1 MEIPIVREEGQQ
13 GLRQFD
19 GADANHDIVEYR
31 IREIWAISVLVSLA
45 IRDAVGIVHDQDE
58 IRTFELHLLPDG
70 VEELIDSRF
79 ILQFT
84 GLKLTEETASF
95 ILNGDGK
102 LVVARRTSQ
111 RLFECRQVVLGFALR
126 EGQRRL

>member
-1 MEIPIVREEGQQ
+1 M
-13 GLRQFD
+13 
-19 GADANHDIVEYR
+19 
-31 IREIWAISVLVSLA
+31 ISVLVSLA

-79 ILQFT
+79 ILQST